1 MSVKG
6 HSLTRLTTLSTLIY
20 SLIKNGKSRL
30 TELST
35 GVLPELDHASRVKKF
50 KRWLKNEYVDSQHF
64 FIPFLSPILESL
76 AARKEVVLAIDGSP
90 VGCGCVC
97 LMVSLIWKS
106 RSIPLCWLVRK
117 GKKGHFPVV
126 MHLQV
131 VQQLAQLLPTDSNII
146 LLGDGEFS
154 KVELMQFCEEKGW
167 SYVFRTAKNR
177 QIVLEN
183 RADIA
188 TLENALYP
196 SKGNNTAWYPNVYF
210 TRKQYGL
217 VAVVCHHDPKHQ
229 DPWYLV
235 SNLDHPSLIIRLYNK
250 RFAIETLF
258 GDLKSR
264 GFNIHKS
271 QLRCPERL
279 SRLLIAVCLAFIFTI
294 LAHLQSKNLPPNFMK
309 KVCRQDQLK
318 HFSLFFR
325 GKLLLQFIF
334 DFPDLISN
342 YCKELLT
349 NLICVR
355 FEINK

>member
-1 MSVKG
+1 MNVKG
-6 HSLTRLTTLSTLIY
+6 HSLTRISTLSTLIY

-35 GVLPELDHASRVKKF
+35 GVLPQLDHASRVKKF
-50 KRWLKNEYVDSQHF
+50 KRWVKNEQVDSQHF

-76 AARKEVVLAIDGSP
+76 ARRKEIILAIDGSP

-97 LMVSLIWKS
+97 LMVSLVWKG

-117 GKKGHFPVV
+117 AKKGHFPVN
-126 MHLQV
+126 MHLQLV
-131 VQQLAQLLPTDSNII
+131 EQLVGLLPAFTNII

-154 KVELMQFCEEKGW
+154 KVELMQFCEQQGW

-177 QIVLEN
+177 QIMLEN
-183 RADIA
+183 RTDTA
-188 TLENALYP
+188 TLETALYP
-196 SKGNNTAWYPNVYF
+196 SKTNRTAWYPSVYF
-210 TRKQYGL
+210 TKKQYGL
-217 VAVVCHHDPKHQ
+217 VAVVCHHEPKHQ
-229 DPWYLV
+229 NPWYLV
-235 SNLDHPSLIIRLYNK
+235 SNLDHPSLIIRLYKK

-294 LAHLQSKNLPPNFMK
+294 LAYLKSEKLPRHFMK
-309 KVCRQDQLK
+309 KVCRQDQPT
-318 HFSLFFR
+318 HFSPFFK
-325 GKLLLQFIF
+325 GKLLLKFIF
-334 DFPDLISN
+334 DFPDFYSN
-342 YCKELLT
+342 YFNELLT
-349 NLICVR
+349 DLICVR
-355 FEINK
+355 F